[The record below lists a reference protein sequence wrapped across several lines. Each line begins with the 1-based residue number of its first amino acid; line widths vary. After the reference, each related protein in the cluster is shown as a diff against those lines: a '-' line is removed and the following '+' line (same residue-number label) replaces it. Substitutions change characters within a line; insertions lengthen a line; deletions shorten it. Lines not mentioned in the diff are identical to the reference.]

1 MRKRHDQLAARLKSG
16 GLEESHD
23 QDNEGG
29 QQDEGN
35 IAGDEDCAEE
45 DMDDGQ
51 VRRPAK
57 RRRYN
62 PRPPRGDD
70 FFGIM
75 TTWLAEQVRKYDK
88 PIGKSDKWERRVLV
102 YCFLFTADVL
112 VVTSA
117 NSARRSG
124 TSSRMTTLSSYR
136 RTTSP
141 LPIRRVQRI
150 RPGQSKTRVKH

>member
-35 IAGDEDCAEE
+35 IAGDEDREE
-45 DMDDGQ
+45 DMDDG
-51 VRRPAK
+51 RPAK

-75 TTWLAEQVRKYDK
+75 TTWLAEQVRKYGK
-88 PIGKSDKWERRVLV
+88 PIGKSDKWERCVLV